1 MSTNDTQQEHIY
13 NERIQE
19 FFPLFDKKDDPIYN
33 ARVDFNTVKFLT
45 ERADWDWNEDK
56 DKNKACGVILQE
68 CDKTARQE
76 LEDKAKEEL
85 NKYITSANNINDDVE
100 DKKVSIYGN
109 HASITL
115 EDNKKEFKISEF
127 LNSDFCQKNGISGFS
142 TLHSDG
148 KSGMHGFVAEEGG
161 KKIRH
166 YVVTDGSYEMTLNWY
181 VNGEKCTIKINID
194 KDGIELIEG
203 NGVTEDQ
210 LKANKDVKIGGLF
223 LHEIEFREKGQ
234 GKANEMQTSFEST
247 IRNDDIVKDKATHMN
262 RGVGSQTPPLPPLRT
277 SSLPPEKDVFNK
289 QRRNT
294 SAKPVSQDGGQR
306 DKQNNPTPNNQQKGA
321 TTVSRSDSGNDLGYG
336 SQGKNP
342 QNKKTPPQVP
352 TRTNSLKKDVFD
364 EQGSGSQKPDG
375 LRGNEQTPNNQQKGA
390 TTVLRSDSGNDLGYG
405 SQGKNPQNKK
415 TPPQVPTRTNSL
427 KKDVFDEQ
435 GSGSQK
441 PDDLRGNEQTP
452 NNQQKGATTVSRSD
466 SRDNYDFPSSDPSDS
481 STFTKSVSHNQDNR
495 QEDERYDN
503 PTFGHAVPGSRKPD
517 RSEQTPNDQQKGA
530 TSDPSDSSTFTKSV
544 SHNQDNRQEDGRY
557 DNPTFGHAVPGSQK
571 PDRSEQTPNDQQQP
585 EIPQQEGNSKS
596 DLLQEI
602 RNFKKNNLR
611 HTDVDDR
618 EASIA
623 GSRKNNPSPLE
634 TLKDRIP
641 YSPSPDP
648 DIYNSDNQSASGA
661 EWKESEQSFSVPKPN
676 SKSES
681 GSSSQIH
688 AQPQVDPEQPKRSL
702 ENIEQSD
709 QTPPE
714 NLLKEIRDR
723 SQQDNRGLR
732 QVDPTDKL
740 SQDKEDGLQKDNLA
754 DVKTVEG
761 PTVSVSASTSNSI
774 SDSGYISPT
783 NNDSKSQTDLKQV
796 GRKLEEH
803 INLTLFEELKNTLG
817 QENLGLKPADQSQIS
832 EETKKRLREDG
843 LLKDSSTDVKTND
856 SGYSSPTH
864 ANHEQSQVN
873 PGQLKASLMNVE
885 QRDDTLLTEFTSKL
899 DKETQKFPLKP
910 VDQRGISEETKKRLR
925 EDGLLKDSST
935 DVKTNDSGYSSPIHA
950 NHEQSQ
956 VNPEQLKASLM
967 NVEQKDDTLLTEFTS
982 KLDKETQKFP
992 LKPVDQR
999 GISEQTKEHLL
1010 AAGLLKDS
1018 STDVKTVAERENAD
1032 TSPTVDKN
1040 SELYKLL
1047 EKDKIQLEVGVI
1059 KEEREDTLTE
1069 HTDSCDR
1076 DRIALGNR
1084 NKRPLDWTKRIAES
1098 QKEKDTNKGISI

>member
-33 ARVDFNTVKFLT
+33 ARVDFNTVKFLI

-68 CDKTARQE
+68 CDKTKKARQE

-85 NKYITSANNINDDVE
+85 NKYITIANNINDDVK

-127 LNSDFCQKNGISGFS
+127 LNSDFCEKNEISGFS

-166 YVVTDGSYEMTLNWY
+166 YVVTDGSYEMTLKWY
-181 VNGEKCTIKINID
+181 AKGEECKIKIKID
-194 KDGIELIEG
+194 A
-203 NGVTEDQ
+203 NGVDLVKGDDFSLER
-210 LKANKDVKIGGLF
+210 LEANQDIKIGGLF
-223 LHEIEFREKGQ
+223 LHEIQFREKGKVNEVQHDGKESSEIAIKSNSRDIEQ
-234 GKANEMQTSFEST
+234 GVEKPPIGGLFSHSLQQEVE
-247 IRNDDIVKDKATHMN
+247 
-262 RGVGSQTPPLPPLRT
+262 SQTTRLQ
-277 SSLPPEKDVFNK
+277 SNDEN
-289 QRRNT
+289 
-294 SAKPVSQDGGQR
+294 
-306 DKQNNPTPNNQQKGA
+306 
-321 TTVSRSDSGNDLGYG
+321 DSGYG

-352 TRTNSLKKDVFD
+352 TRTSSLKKDVLN

-375 LRGNEQTPNNQQKGA
+375 
-390 TTVLRSDSGNDLGYG
+390 
-405 SQGKNPQNKK
+405 
-415 TPPQVPTRTNSL
+415 
-427 KKDVFDEQ
+427 
-435 GSGSQK
+435 
-441 PDDLRGNEQTP
+441 LRGNEQTP

-503 PTFGHAVPGSRKPD
+503 PTFA
-517 RSEQTPNDQQKGA
+517 
-530 TSDPSDSSTFTKSV
+530 
-544 SHNQDNRQEDGRY
+544 
-557 DNPTFGHAVPGSQK
+557 TFGHAVPGSQK

-676 SKSES
+676 SKSDS

-761 PTVSVSASTSNSI
+761 PTVNVSASTPNSI

-783 NNDSKSQTDLKQV
+783 SSDSKPQTDLKQV

-864 ANHEQSQVN
+864 DNNEQSQVN

-910 VDQRGISEETKKRLR
+910 VDQRGISEQTKEHLLAA
-925 EDGLLKDSST
+925 GLLKDSST
-935 DVKTNDSGYSSPIHA
+935 DIKANDSGYSSPTHD
-950 NHEQSQ
+950 NNEQSQ

-999 GISEQTKEHLL
+999 GMSEQTKEHLL

-1098 QKEKDTNKGISI
+1098 QQEKDTNKGISI

>member
-1 MSTNDTQQEHIY
+1 MNTNDTKQEHIY

-85 NKYITSANNINDDVE
+85 NKYITNANNINDNVK

-181 VNGEKCTIKINID
+181 VNGEKCTIKVNID
-194 KDGIELIEG
+194 KEGVDLIEP
-203 NGVTEDQ
+203 NSVTEQ
-210 LKANKDVKIGGLF
+210 LKKQLEVNKDVKIGGLF
-223 LHEIEFREKGQ
+223 LHEIKFREKGKVNEVQ
-234 GKANEMQTSFEST
+234 HDGKDNQVLNKSSEIAIKSNS
-247 IRNDDIVKDKATHMN
+247 RDIEQEVKKPVQKHQATHMN
-262 RGVGSQTPPLPPLRT
+262 REIGSQTPPLPPLRT
-277 SSLPPEKDVFNK
+277 SSLPSKENVVNE
-289 QRRNT
+289 QGRNA
-294 SAKPVSQDGGQR
+294 SAKPVSQDGEQR
-306 DKQNNPTPNNQQKGA
+306 DKQNNPTPNN
-321 TTVSRSDSGNDLGYG
+321 
-336 SQGKNP
+336 
-342 QNKKTPPQVP
+342 
-352 TRTNSLKKDVFD
+352 
-364 EQGSGSQKPDG
+364 
-375 LRGNEQTPNNQQKGA
+375 
-390 TTVLRSDSGNDLGYG
+390 
-405 SQGKNPQNKK
+405 
-415 TPPQVPTRTNSL
+415 
-427 KKDVFDEQ
+427 
-435 GSGSQK
+435 
-441 PDDLRGNEQTP
+441 
-452 NNQQKGATTVSRSD
+452 
-466 SRDNYDFPSSDPSDS
+466 
-481 STFTKSVSHNQDNR
+481 
-495 QEDERYDN
+495 
-503 PTFGHAVPGSRKPD
+503 
-517 RSEQTPNDQQKGA
+517 QQKGA

-544 SHNQDNRQEDGRY
+544 SHNQDNRQKDERY

-571 PDRSEQTPNDQQQP
+571 PDRNEQTPNNQQQP
-585 EIPQQEGNSKS
+585 KTQQKEGNSKG
-596 DLLQEI
+596 DLLQDI
-602 RNFKKNNLR
+602 RNFKRNSLR
-611 HTDVDDR
+611 HTGVVDGSG
-618 EASIA
+618 ASME
-623 GSRKNNPSPLE
+623 GGRKNESTFSILE
-634 TLKDRIP
+634 TLKDKVPYLP
-641 YSPSPDP
+641 YSNIHEHD
-648 DIYNSDNQSASGA
+648 SDNRGASDA
-661 EWKESEQSFSVPKPN
+661 EWEESKQPLSVPKPN
-676 SKSES
+676 SKSDS
-681 GSSSQIH
+681 GYSPQIH

-740 SQDKEDGLQKDNLA
+740 SQDKEDGLQKDDLA

-761 PTVSVSASTSNSI
+761 PTVSVSASTPNSI

-783 NNDSKSQTDLKQV
+783 NGDSKSQTDLKQV

-803 INLTLFEELKNTLG
+803 INLTPFEELKNTLG

-832 EETKKRLREDG
+832 EETKKRLREVG
-843 LLKDSSTDVKTND
+843 LLKDSSTDIKTND

-864 ANHEQSQVN
+864 ANHEQSRVN
-873 PGQLKASLMNVE
+873 SGQLKASLMNVE

-910 VDQRGISEETKKRLR
+910 VDQ
-925 EDGLLKDSST
+925 
-935 DVKTNDSGYSSPIHA
+935 
-950 NHEQSQ
+950 
-956 VNPEQLKASLM
+956 
-967 NVEQKDDTLLTEFTS
+967 
-982 KLDKETQKFP
+982 KEM
-992 LKPVDQR
+992 
-999 GISEQTKEHLL
+999 SEQAKEHLL

-1018 STDVKTVAERENAD
+1018 STDIKTVAEQENND
-1032 TSPTVDKN
+1032 TNSIVDKN
-1040 SELYKLL
+1040 SNLYKLL
-1047 EKDKIQLEVGVI
+1047 EKDEAQLKIGVI
-1059 KEEREDTLTE
+1059 EEERKDTLTE
-1069 HTDSCDR
+1069 HTDSYDR
-1076 DRIALGNR
+1076 NRIALGNR
-1084 NKRPLDWTKRIAES
+1084 NKRPLDWAKRIAES
-1098 QKEKDTNKGISI
+1098 QEKDINKSILM

>member
-1 MSTNDTQQEHIY
+1 MGTNDTQQEHIY
-13 NERIQE
+13 NKRIQE
-19 FFPLFDKKDDPIYN
+19 FFSLFNERKKEDDPIYN

-45 ERADWDWNEDK
+45 KRTDWDWNEDK

-68 CDKTARQE
+68 CDKTNKARQE

-85 NKYITSANNINDDVE
+85 NKYITIANNINDDVK

-181 VNGEKCTIKINID
+181 VNGEKCTIKVNID
-194 KDGIELIEG
+194 KEGVDLIEP
-203 NGVTEDQ
+203 NSVTEQ
-210 LKANKDVKIGGLF
+210 LKKQLEVNKDVKIGGLF
-223 LHEIEFREKGQ
+223 LHEIQFRKE
-234 GKANEMQTSFEST
+234 GKAKTSFEST
-247 IRNDDIVKDKATHMN
+247 IRNDDIVKNKATHMN
-262 RGVGSQTPPLPPLRT
+262 REIGSQTSPLPPLRT

-289 QRRNT
+289 QGRNT

-306 DKQNNPTPNNQQKGA
+306 DKQNNPTPNDQQKGA
-321 TTVSRSDSGNDLGYG
+321 T
-336 SQGKNP
+336 
-342 QNKKTPPQVP
+342 
-352 TRTNSLKKDVFD
+352 
-364 EQGSGSQKPDG
+364 
-375 LRGNEQTPNNQQKGA
+375 
-390 TTVLRSDSGNDLGYG
+390 
-405 SQGKNPQNKK
+405 
-415 TPPQVPTRTNSL
+415 
-427 KKDVFDEQ
+427 
-435 GSGSQK
+435 
-441 PDDLRGNEQTP
+441 
-452 NNQQKGATTVSRSD
+452 
-466 SRDNYDFPSSDPSDS
+466 SDPSDS

-503 PTFGHAVPGSRKPD
+503 PTFGHAI
-517 RSEQTPNDQQKGA
+517 
-530 TSDPSDSSTFTKSV
+530 
-544 SHNQDNRQEDGRY
+544 
-557 DNPTFGHAVPGSQK
+557 PGSQK

-585 EIPQQEGNSKS
+585 KTQQQEGNSKS
-596 DLLQEI
+596 DLLQDI

-611 HTDVDDR
+611 RFDVDDR

-641 YSPSPDP
+641 YSPSPE
-648 DIYNSDNQSASGA
+648 IYNSDNQDASDA
-661 EWKESEQSFSVPKPN
+661 EWKESEQPLSATALN
-676 SKSES
+676 NKSDS
-681 GSSSQIH
+681 GYSSQIH

-740 SQDKEDGLQKDNLA
+740 SQDKEDGLQKDDLA
-754 DVKTVEG
+754 DVKIVEG
-761 PTVSVSASTSNSI
+761 PTVSVSASTPNSI

-783 NNDSKSQTDLKQV
+783 NSDSESQTDLKQV

-803 INLTLFEELKNTLG
+803 IRQSNLTLFEELKNTLG

-832 EETKKRLREDG
+832 EETKKRLREVG

-864 ANHEQSQVN
+864 DNNEQSQVN

-885 QRDDTLLTEFTSKL
+885 QR
-899 DKETQKFPLKP
+899 
-910 VDQRGISEETKKRLR
+910 
-925 EDGLLKDSST
+925 
-935 DVKTNDSGYSSPIHA
+935 
-950 NHEQSQ
+950 
-956 VNPEQLKASLM
+956 
-967 NVEQKDDTLLTEFTS
+967 DDTLLTEFTS

-1032 TSPTVDKN
+1032 TNPTVDKN

-1047 EKDKIQLEVGVI
+1047 EKDEAQLKAGVI
-1059 KEEREDTLTE
+1059 EEERGDTLTE
-1069 HTDSCDR
+1069 HTDGYDR
-1076 DRIALGNR
+1076 NRIALGNR
-1084 NKRPLDWTKRIAES
+1084 NKRPLDWAKRIAES
-1098 QKEKDTNKGISI
+1098 QQEKDTNKGILI

>member
-223 LHEIEFREKGQ
+223 LHEIEFREKGKVNEVQ
-234 GKANEMQTSFEST
+234 HDGKDNQALNKSSEIAIKSNS
-247 IRNDDIVKDKATHMN
+247 RDIEQEVKKPVQKHQATHMN
-262 RGVGSQTPPLPPLRT
+262 REIGSQTPPLPPLRT
-277 SSLPPEKDVFNK
+277 TPEKDVFN
-289 QRRNT
+289 
-294 SAKPVSQDGGQR
+294 
-306 DKQNNPTPNNQQKGA
+306 
-321 TTVSRSDSGNDLGYG
+321 
-336 SQGKNP
+336 
-342 QNKKTPPQVP
+342 
-352 TRTNSLKKDVFD
+352 

-375 LRGNEQTPNNQQKGA
+375 LRGNEQTPNN
-390 TTVLRSDSGNDLGYG
+390 R
-405 SQGKNPQNKK
+405 
-415 TPPQVPTRTNSL
+415 
-427 KKDVFDEQ
+427 
-435 GSGSQK
+435 
-441 PDDLRGNEQTP
+441 
-452 NNQQKGATTVSRSD
+452 QKGATTVSRSD

-503 PTFGHAVPGSRKPD
+503 PTFGHAVPGSQKPD

-557 DNPTFGHAVPGSQK
+557 DNPTFGYAVPGSQK

-611 HTDVDDR
+611 HTDVYDR
-618 EASIA
+618 ETSIA

-676 SKSES
+676 SKSDS

-761 PTVSVSASTSNSI
+761 PTVNVSASTPNSI

-817 QENLGLKPADQSQIS
+817 QENLGLKPADQSQ
-832 EETKKRLREDG
+832 
-843 LLKDSSTDVKTND
+843 
-856 SGYSSPTH
+856 
-864 ANHEQSQVN
+864 
-873 PGQLKASLMNVE
+873 
-885 QRDDTLLTEFTSKL
+885 
-899 DKETQKFPLKP
+899 
-910 VDQRGISEETKKRLR
+910 ISEETKKRLR

-1010 AAGLLKDS
+1010 AAWLLKDS
-1018 STDVKTVAERENAD
+1018 STDVKTVAERENPD

-1069 HTDSCDR
+1069 HTDSYDR

-1098 QKEKDTNKGISI
+1098 QQKKDTNKGISI